1 MSFPPQKAACNEPEN
16 DNPSSPP
23 LPPKRTFTSTDEVDH
38 TSSSPGY
45 FKRRHVHNDG
55 EATKRAPL
63 EVDNRPQKDPK
74 RIPKNGTKA
83 EGIWSWLLA
92 LQSSD
97 ADTTAGSSLSERLS
111 PSRGAR
117 YNSDVR
123 ESIRALTAGSA
134 PGWPSPSRSQ
144 YKLTSSERRA
154 SSRERNVDKVTQPI
168 RLCTPSI
175 PYVLRSRDLRKAEAS
190 SNGPMW
196 TVYGLMDNRDSIF
209 DTSATLGLTKRRVSV
224 PDMTGSCSCSLTSDS
239 LACSADEPSKCEQP
253 IGAEQSR
260 VVSMTRR
267 RCRSLPPAKLQLSPS
282 RDAGNSTR
290 RRHFRLDSIG
300 TWHGT
305 YLPGDPLTC
314 GILEK
319 RSSDLPITSREF
331 YRLLRQAHYNK
342 HASHVFSPLN
352 PLRNPRPSSA
362 LTNNVTY
369 QYFFPSI
376 QDIPDKS
383 KFKKGPEQR
392 RRALCERR
400 QSLVVASECRHCQH
414 CERDTLCKRLL
425 VSDYRRRMRL
435 AASKLST
442 TPIVDKPASSPDY
455 KIDEDEQGL
464 WKEVTAVTSTEPSPG
479 RRDPDNLGENN
490 DYPEIPDEED
500 AKLGTG
506 NSSAKA

>member
-1 MSFPPQKAACNEPEN
+1 MSFPPQKVACNEPEN

-23 LPPKRTFTSTDEVDH
+23 LSPKRTFAFTDEADH
-38 TSSSPGY
+38 IPSSPGY

-63 EVDNRPQKDPK
+63 EVDNRPHKDPK

-83 EGIWSWLLA
+83 EAIWSWLLA
-92 LQSSD
+92 VQSSD
-97 ADTTAGSSLSERLS
+97 DSKAEIERLS
-111 PSRGAR
+111 LTRGAR
-117 YNSDVR
+117 YSYDVR
-123 ESIRALTAGSA
+123 ESIRALAAGSA
-134 PGWPSPSRSQ
+134 PGWLSSSRSQ
-144 YKLTSSERRA
+144 SKVPSSERRA

-175 PYVLRSRDLRKAEAS
+175 PCVPDLRKAEAS
-190 SNGPMW
+190 SNEPMW
-196 TVYGLMDNRDSIF
+196 TVYGLMDNPDSIF
-209 DTSATLGLTKRRVSV
+209 DISATLGLTKRRRSVS
-224 PDMTGSCSCSLTSDS
+224 DMAGSCSWSPTSDS
-239 LACSADEPSKCEQP
+239 LACSADEHSKCERP

-267 RCRSLPPAKLQLSPS
+267 RSPPAKLQLSPS
-282 RDAGNSTR
+282 RDASSSTR

-314 GILEK
+314 GISEE
-319 RSSDLPITSREF
+319 RSSDLPITGREF

-352 PLRNPRPSSA
+352 PLRNPRPSSS

-376 QDIPDKS
+376 QDIPDKRS

-392 RRALCERR
+392 LRTLCERR
-400 QSLVVASECRHCQH
+400 QSLVVASESRHCQQ

-435 AASKLST
+435 AASNA
-442 TPIVDKPASSPDY
+442 PIVDKPLSSPDY
-455 KIDEDEQGL
+455 KIDEDEKDL
-464 WKEVTAVTSTEPSPG
+464 WKEVAAVTSTEPSPG
-479 RRDPDNLGENN
+479 KRDPDNLGGNN

-506 NSSAKA
+506 NSPAKA